1 MPHKHNDIKQT
12 ILGNIDSGQVKL
24 VVILVIR
31 KIGIL
36 GRREP
41 LPFHLRYLYLI
52 SLYYDANAQWS
63 HADNII
69 KQKNFWI
76 IFFLCVQT
84 LDSPVSELMMS
95 LRPDASAGLTYFSPY

>member
-1 MPHKHNDIKQT
+1 MSHKHNDIKQT

-41 LPFHLRYLYLI
+41 LSFHLLYLYLI
-52 SLYYDANAQWS
+52 SLYYDANTQWS
-63 HADNII
+63 HADNTI
-69 KQKNFWI
+69 KQKNFLI
-76 IFFLCVQT
+76 NFFCVQT